1 VNERRPEV
9 ADVLASFAGRYRASF
24 SPGAEQKRVLHEL
37 PLCRTAA
44 LGGHKLECDRCGH
57 QEISYNSCRNR
68 HCPKCRASAR
78 AAWLAEREADLLDVP
93 YSHVV
98 FTLPD
103 EISALALQNRRLCYG
118 LLFRA
123 AARTLRTIAADP
135 AHLGAEVGFLAVLHT
150 WSQTLLHHP
159 HVHCVVPAGGIG
171 PDGKSWVPCRA
182 GFFLPVRV
190 LSRLFRRLYLADL
203 QKAFGEGELALHGR
217 LASLREP
224 RAFARWIGA
233 LRAKEW
239 VVYAKPPF
247 GGPVQVLKYLARY
260 THRVAIS
267 NSRLVAIDGEH
278 VRFLWKDRAH
288 GGRSRCM
295 RVSGV
300 EFVRRFLL
308 HVLPKGFVRIRHFG
322 FLSNRAREKKLALA
336 RRLIADR
343 AGDPQAHAQDAPR
356 AAVVVE
362 AYRAADDGCPCCEQ
376 GRMRPAGAIEPS
388 RPQAPD
394 TS

>member
-1 VNERRPEV
+1 V
-9 ADVLASFAGRYRASF
+9 ADVLASFAARYRANF
-24 SPGAEQKRVLHEL
+24 SSGPEQRRVLREL

-44 LGGHKLECDRCGH
+44 LGGHRLECDRCGH

-78 AAWLAEREADLLDVP
+78 AAWLAERESDLLDVP

-103 EISALALQNRRLCYG
+103 EISAIALQNRRLCYG

-123 AARTLRTIAADP
+123 ASRALRTIAADP
-135 AHLGAEVGFLAVLHT
+135 AHLGAEIGFLAVLHT

-159 HVHCVVPAGGIG
+159 HVHCVVPAGGLAPG
-171 PDGKSWVPCRA
+171 GQRWVPCRP

-190 LSRLFRRLYLADL
+190 LSRLFRRLYLAGL
-203 QKAFGEGELALHGR
+203 RRAFGEGELVLHGK

-224 RAFARWIGA
+224 RAFARWTKA

-260 THRVAIS
+260 THRVAIA
-267 NSRLVAIDGEH
+267 NSRVVEIDGEH

-288 GGRSRCM
+288 GGKSRCM
-295 RVSGV
+295 RVAGV

-322 FLSNRAREKKLALA
+322 FLSNRAREKKLALV

-343 AGDPQAHAQDAPR
+343 VADPQAQAKDVPR
-356 AAVVVE
+356 SDVVVE
-362 AYRAADDGCPCCEQ
+362 PCREAQDRCPSCEL
-376 GRMRPAGAIEPS
+376 GRMKPAGAIEPS
-388 RPQAPD
+388 QAHVPD

>member
-1 VNERRPEV
+1 MTERRPEV
-9 ADVLASFAGRYRASF
+9 ADVLASFAALYRERYR
-24 SPGAEQKRVLHEL
+24 PGAEQERVLREL

-57 QEISYNSCRNR
+57 QEICYNSCRNR
-68 HCPKCRASAR
+68 HCPRCRASAR
-78 AAWLAEREADLLDVP
+78 AAWLAERQADLLGVP
-93 YSHVV
+93 YFHVV

-103 EISALALQNRRLCYG
+103 EVSALALQNRRLCYG

-123 AARTLRTIAADP
+123 AAATLRTIAADP
-135 AHLGAEVGFLAVLHT
+135 AHLGAEIGFLAVLHT

-159 HVHCVVPAGGIG
+159 HMHCVVPGGGISHG
-171 PDGKSWVPCRA
+171 ATRWMACSD

-190 LSRLFRRLYLADL
+190 LSRLFRRLYLTGL
-203 QKAFGEGELALHGR
+203 HKAFAQGELELHGR
-217 LASLREP
+217 LAPLRQP
-224 RAFARWIGA
+224 LAFAAWI
-233 LRAKEW
+233 RRMREKEW

-267 NSRLVAIDGEH
+267 NARLVAIDGEH

-295 RVSGV
+295 RLSGV

-308 HVLPKGFVRIRHFG
+308 HVLPRGFVRVRHFG
-322 FLSNRAREKKLALA
+322 FLANRARETKLPLVRA
-336 RRLIADR
+336 LIA
-343 AGDPQAHAQDAPR
+343 AR
-356 AAVVVE
+356 AAAAEAPAHEAPQSDLAVE
-362 AYRAADDGCPCCEQ
+362 PCREPDDRCPSCAL
-376 GRMRPAGAIEPS
+376 GRMRPAGVVPPTREL
-388 RPQAPD
+388 APD

>member
-9 ADVLASFAGRYRASF
+9 ADVLASFAARYRARF
-24 SPGAEQKRVLHEL
+24 SSGPEQQRALREL

-78 AAWLAEREADLLDVP
+78 AAWLAERESDLLDVP

-103 EISALALQNRRLCYG
+103 EISALALQNQRLCYG

-123 AARTLRTIAADP
+123 ASRALRTIAADP
-135 AHLGAEVGFLAVLHT
+135 AHLGAEIGFLAVLHT

-159 HVHCVVPAGGIG
+159 HVHCVVPAGGIA
-171 PDGKSWVPCRA
+171 PDGKHWVPCRA

-203 QKAFGEGELALHGR
+203 QKALAEGELALHGN

-224 RAFARWIGA
+224 RAFARWIGV

-260 THRVAIS
+260 THRVAIA

-336 RRLIADR
+336 RQLIADR
-343 AGDPQAHAQDAPR
+343 AADPQAQARDVPR
-356 AAVVVE
+356 SEVVVE
-362 AYRAADDGCPCCEQ
+362 PCREAPDRCPSCEL
-376 GRMRPAGAIEPS
+376 GRMKPAGAIEPS
-388 RPQAPD
+388 PAHVPD